1 MKEIKVYLIN
11 IGLTID
17 GVTDEDYLLD
27 DELFMNEA
35 ERQGSVFSIEGF
47 TREFNSDVL
56 EISNSQSYIRF
67 I

>member
-17 GVTDEDYLLD
+17 GITDEDYLLD
-27 DELFMNEA
+27 DDLFMDEA

-47 TREFNSDVL
+47 AREFNNDVL
-56 EISNSQSYIRF
+56 EISNSQCYIRF